1 MKILYIF
8 IFCLFLLL
16 LLGCEI
22 TTFSTTGNDFSPPI
36 VTEGEKIFITDRTG
50 KQWDITYAVRV
61 YKFDSTGFQFGSGP
75 YAIKLILNP
84 KMLSPGDP
92 GYPSPQ
98 VSSQIIGTT
107 INADTRA
114 YPLDALD
121 LREIANDSFG
131 DTHVAVAF

>member
-1 MKILYIF
+1 MVWLLSIF
-8 IFCLFLLL
+8 ILN
-16 LLGCEI
+16 CEI
-22 TTFSTTGNDFSPPI
+22 TTFSTTGDGTSPPVI
-36 VTEGEKIFITDRTG
+36 SDGEEIFITDRTG
-50 KQWDITYAVRV
+50 KQWDITHAVRV

-75 YAIKLILNP
+75 YAIKPIQNP

-98 VSSQIIGTT
+98 VRSQVIGTT
-107 INADTRA
+107 INGDTRA

-121 LREIANDSFG
+121 LHEIANDSFG